1 MQLFGKPGQ
10 RWAWLGISADPY
22 LFYTATL
29 VPIAVVVALA
39 GRQAVEL
46 AAALLTGAVAIAVQ
60 ALLGRFG
67 VSRHLN
73 GRVPWQ
79 LVRLVPP
86 IAFVAIATRLIG
98 GPSLPLIALFI
109 PIVAAAAASGATQ
122 GATAAALVAFVLLV
136 PELSTLGSTSPIGLR
151 AITLAGVTLVL
162 AFGTRRIVRAL
173 EQALVA
179 SRAAMVAERR
189 RTRQIAAL
197 ETVGRLLAAGGGSS
211 GQMEPIVDVIARQFR
226 YSHVSVYLGDA
237 RSVQLAAQRG
247 YTTPIPSFDGSG
259 GVAGRVMSSGQL
271 AFVADVSTDPD
282 WIAGEAP
289 VTSVICAPLM
299 VDNRFLGLLNVET
312 RGARRL
318 DETDRSLVMII
329 ATRVASAVALGLD
342 RHKLASRAELFR
354 DVEAFG
360 REVTGSLALEP
371 LARMMVE
378 AITRVVKADTLV
390 VTLLDRSDGCY
401 RVRGVRGVRGV
412 AEAAVGREI
421 EIGEGLT
428 GRAIRDR
435 AIVIDDTQT
444 PDKIPRTVRDLNVPP
459 LAQGVSLPL
468 ISDGVVVGAFAIGR
482 TTHLSR
488 FTDLEV
494 EGLQLLASS
503 AALAV
508 ANAFLH
514 AEVAEMAVRDSLTGL
529 YNRRHFDAA
538 LDRMLAAHGRERLA
552 GQRPL
557 SAIFFDLDHFG
568 LFNRDHGHQAG
579 DQVLKVFAEVLVA
592 RFRASDLVARIGG
605 EEFVAV
611 LDGADLSAA
620 MAVANDVRELLARRS
635 VRAEDGTELR
645 VTVSAGC
652 AQLGDEDSTRESL
665 LQAADRALFMAKR
678 AGRDRVLAA

>member
-1 MQLFGKPGQ
+1 MQLFGRSGQ

-22 LFYTATL
+22 LFYTGTL
-29 VPIAVVVALA
+29 IPIAVVVALA
-39 GRQAVEL
+39 GRQAMEL
-46 AAALLTGAVAIAVQ
+46 AAALLTGAVTIAVQ

-79 LVRLVPP
+79 LVRLLPP
-86 IAFVAIATRLIG
+86 IAFVAIATRLVG

-122 GATAAALVAFVLLV
+122 GFTAAALVASVLLV

-197 ETVGRLLAAGGGSS
+197 ETVGRLLATGGERS
-211 GQMEPIVDVIARQFR
+211 GQMEPIVDVIARQFG

-289 VTSVICAPLM
+289 VTSLICAPLM
-299 VDNRFLGLLNVET
+299 FDNRFLGLLNVET

-318 DETDRSLVMII
+318 DKTDRSLVII
-329 ATRVASAVALGLD
+329 MAARVASAVALGLD
-342 RHKLASRAELFR
+342 RHTLASRAELFR

-360 REVTGSLALEP
+360 RKVSGSLALEP
-371 LARMMVE
+371 LARMMVD
-378 AITRVVKADTLV
+378 AIGRVVKADTLV
-390 VTLLDRSDGCY
+390 VTILDRSDGCY
-401 RVRGVRGVRGV
+401 RVRGVSGV

-444 PDKIPRTVRDLNVPP
+444 SDKMPRTVRDLNMPP

-482 TTHLSR
+482 TAPRSQ

-538 LDRMLAAHGRERLA
+538 LDRMLAAHRRERLT
-552 GQRPL
+552 GRRPL

-579 DQVLKVFAEVLVA
+579 DQLLKVFAEVLVA
-592 RFRASDLVARIGG
+592 RFRTSDLVARIGG

-620 MAVANDVRELLARRS
+620 MAVANDVRELLERRS
-635 VRAEDGTELR
+635 VTADDGTELR

-652 AQLGDEDSTRESL
+652 AQLGDEDLTRESL
-665 LQAADRALFMAKR
+665 LRAADHALFMAKR
-678 AGRDRVLAA
+678 AGRDRVVAA

>member
-1 MQLFGKPGQ
+1 MQLFGRPGQ

-39 GRQAVEL
+39 GRQGVEL
-46 AAALLTGAVAIAVQ
+46 ASALLTGAVSIAVQ

-86 IAFVAIATRLIG
+86 IAFVAIASRLIG

-109 PIVAAAAASGATQ
+109 PIVAAAAAAGATQ

-136 PELSTLGSTSPIGLR
+136 SELSTLGSTSPIGLR

-197 ETVGRLLAAGGGSS
+197 ETVGRLLAADGESS
-211 GQMEPIVDVIARQFR
+211 GQMEPIVDVIVRQFR

-247 YTTPIPSFDGSG
+247 YTSPIPSFDGSV
-259 GVAGRVMSSGQL
+259 GVAGRVMSSGEL
-271 AFVADVSTDPD
+271 AFVADVSADPD

-289 VTSVICAPLM
+289 VTSVICAPLIF
-299 VDNRFLGLLNVET
+299 DNRFLGLLNVET

-318 DETDRSLVMII
+318 DETDRSLVMIM

-378 AITRVVKADTLV
+378 AIGRVVKADTLV

-401 RVRGVRGVRGV
+401 RVRGVRGV

-435 AIVIDDTQT
+435 ALLIDDTQT
-444 PDKIPRTVRDLNVPP
+444 PDKIPRTVRDLNIPP

-482 TTHLSR
+482 TAHLSR

-494 EGLQLLASS
+494 EALQLLASS

-538 LDRMLAAHGRERLA
+538 LDRMLAAHRRERLT

-557 SAIFFDLDHFG
+557 SAIYFDLDHFG

-592 RFRASDLVARIGG
+592 RFRTSDLVARIGG

-620 MAVANDVRELLARRS
+620 MAVANDVRALLAQRA
-635 VRAEDGTELR
+635 VRAEDGTEVR

-665 LQAADRALFMAKR
+665 LRAADRALFMAKR
-678 AGRDRVLAA
+678 AGRDRVVAA

>member
-1 MQLFGKPGQ
+1 MQLFGRPGQ

-46 AAALLTGAVAIAVQ
+46 AAALLTGALAIAVQ
-60 ALLGRFG
+60 ALLGRIG
-67 VSRHLN
+67 ASHHLN

-86 IAFVAIATRLIG
+86 IAFVAIASRLIG
-98 GPSLPLIALFI
+98 GPSLPLIAMFI

-197 ETVGRLLAAGGGSS
+197 ETVGRLLAAGGESS
-211 GQMEPIVDVIARQFR
+211 GQMEPIVDVIARQFG

-237 RSVQLAAQRG
+237 RWVQLAAQRG
-247 YTTPIPSFDGSG
+247 YTTPIPSFDGSA

-289 VTSVICAPLM
+289 VTSLICAPLTF
-299 VDNRFLGLLNVET
+299 DNRFLGLLNVET

-318 DETDRSLVMII
+318 DETDRSLVMIM

-378 AITRVVKADTLV
+378 AIGRVVKADTLV

-401 RVRGVRGVRGV
+401 RVRGVRGV

-459 LAQGVSLPL
+459 LAQGVCLPL

-482 TTHLSR
+482 TTHMSR

-538 LDRMLAAHGRERLA
+538 LDRMLAAHRRERLT

-592 RFRASDLVARIGG
+592 RFRTSDLVARIGG

-620 MAVANDVRELLARRS
+620 MAVANDVRELLERRS

-652 AQLGDEDSTRESL
+652 AQLGDEDSTSESL
-665 LQAADRALFMAKR
+665 LRAADRALFMAKR
-678 AGRDRVLAA
+678 AGRDRVVAA